1 MNMRWSSL
9 VFAGVALLQPVQAS
23 VVLSEVLYDAPNND
37 STEEFVELFNNS
49 CVAVDL
55 SSYRLADNGGSF
67 NLSGTIA
74 ANGYFVVAKNAAA
87 VQALYGK
94 PVQLSGLSI
103 SLGNSGDYVRLY
115 QGNSEIDLVAFEN
128 AISGWPINAVDKP
141 IARSSLPDTNTVN
154 DWQVVA
160 ATPGSGPLTQ
170 NCGGD
175 PGNGGGDGSGD
186 GHQSGNINL
195 PAYYVN
201 TSGKTGAALKSQLN
215 SILRGHI
222 RLSYAQVWDALKYTD
237 EDPANTNNVLL
248 LYAGRSQAKSFT
260 AGSSSSQDAW
270 NREHVWAKSHGF
282 PSENQYAY
290 TDIHHLRPED
300 VSVNSTRGNKDFDN
314 GGTALSEAPGNK
326 TDGDSFEPRNAVKG
340 DVARMLFYMDV
351 RYEGGDDSS
360 TPDLSIPNVA
370 PTGSS
375 APQMGKLCTLVAW
388 HRADPVDAQERRRHE
403 RIFELQ
409 KNRNP
414 FIDNPQWVDAIYGG
428 SCPR

>member
-9 VFAGVALLQPVQAS
+9 VLAGAVLLQPVQAS

-37 STEEFVELFNNS
+37 STEEFIELYNNS

-55 SSYRLADNGGSF
+55 SGYRLADNGGSF
-67 NLSGTIA
+67 TLSGTIA

-141 IARSSLPDTNTVN
+141 IARRSLPDTHTVN
-154 DWQVVA
+154 DWQVIA
-160 ATPGSGPLTQ
+160 ATPGSGPLPQ
-170 NCGGD
+170 HCGGD
-175 PGNGGGDGSGD
+175 PGNGGGDGNQGGS
-186 GHQSGNINL
+186 INL

-201 TSGKTGAALKSQLN
+201 TSGKTGTALKSQLN

-237 EDPANTNNVLL
+237 EDPANSNNVLL

-326 TDGDSFEPRNAVKG
+326 TDSDSFEPRSAVKG

-388 HRADPVDAQERRRHE
+388 HRADPVDAQERLRHE